1 MMRIQA
7 VIFDCDG
14 VLADSEPAWAAAE
27 RELCLAYGIDLDQSP
42 RVCTKGVASSDSVRL
57 LMPDL
62 PADEVVRAERL
73 LDEIALRSV
82 PRRVRPMPGAVAL
95 VSRLAEVMPVGVAS
109 NTPRAILEPVLSAIG
124 VAPFL
129 TAFVGADEVP
139 HPKPAPHVY
148 LRACLLLGSSSSDVL
163 VVEDSDTGI
172 VSAKAAGCTVIQ
184 VGPESSARHGDA
196 DASVPSLDAFWAWF
210 AESPH

>member
-1 MMRIQA
+1 
-7 VIFDCDG
+7 
-14 VLADSEPAWAAAE
+14 
-27 RELCLAYGIDLDQSP
+27 
-42 RVCTKGVASSDSVRL
+42 
-57 LMPDL
+57 
-62 PADEVVRAERL
+62 
-73 LDEIALRSV
+73 
-82 PRRVRPMPGAVAL
+82 MPGAVAL

-139 HPKPAPHVY
+139 RPKPAPHVY

-184 VGPESSARHGDA
+184 LCPEASARQGDA
-196 DASVPSLDAFWAWF
+196 DASVTSLDALGAWL
-210 AESPH
+210 AESRH

>member
-1 MMRIQA
+1 MRIQA

-82 PRRVRPMPGAVAL
+82 PD
-95 VSRLAEVMPVGVAS
+95 
-109 NTPRAILEPVLSAIG
+109 
-124 VAPFL
+124 
-129 TAFVGADEVP
+129 AFGRC
-139 HPKPAPHVY
+139 PAP
-148 LRACLLLGSSSSDVL
+148 S
-163 VVEDSDTGI
+163 
-172 VSAKAAGCTVIQ
+172 
-184 VGPESSARHGDA
+184 
-196 DASVPSLDAFWAWF
+196 PSYRGW
-210 AESPH
+210 PR